1 MLFIWVIFLLL
12 FDFGYFA
19 YEEIEECFME
29 VTVQNEKKK
38 RPNIDPSYCGD
49 TSFDLC
55 NALFSK
61 DGDTYTNN
69 LNP

>member
-1 MLFIWVIFLLL
+1 MLFMWLILHQL
-12 FDFGYFA
+12 FQFGYFE
-19 YEEIEECFME
+19 YEEIEDCSMK
-29 VTVQNEKKK
+29 VTVNDEEKK
-38 RPNIDPSYCGD
+38 RPNIDPSYCYD
-49 TSFDLC
+49 TNSDLC